1 MNDKAY
7 TLLERLS
14 MGVRAEVAPTLLVS
28 RESLLSRLRA
38 DLSMLLNTSGLP
50 GSLNLSATP
59 HAANSV
65 INYGIGNIAG
75 QTLSALHPKPWKDAF
90 GRPSSLTNPELLAT
104 VSQVSW
110 IANSSEPMADLQFLI
125 QGQLR
130 SGMQVYPFKFRS
142 LWNIQSGAVHVDS
155 PDGAQRHG

>member
-14 MGVRAEVAPTLLVS
+14 MGVRAEGAPTLLVS
-28 RESLLSRLRA
+28 RESLLSRLRS
-38 DLSMLLNTSGLP
+38 DLSTLLNTSGLP

-75 QTLSALHPKPWKDAF
+75 QTLSGLAPQTLERRIRQAIFTYEPRITRH
-90 GRPSSLTNPELLAT
+90 SL
-104 VSQVSW
+104 QVSW
-110 IANSSEPMADLQFLI
+110 IANGSEPMADMQFLI

-130 SGMQVYPFKFRS
+130 SGMQVYPFKFCS
-142 LWNIQSGAVHVDS
+142 LWNIQSGAVHIDS
-155 PDGAQRHG
+155 PDGAQLHG

>member
-28 RESLLSRLRA
+28 RESLLSRLRS
-38 DLSMLLNTSGLP
+38 DLSTLLNTSGLP

-75 QTLSALHPKPWKDAF
+75 QTLS
-90 GRPSSLTNPELLAT
+90 GLAPQT
-104 VSQVSW
+104 LERRIRQAIFTYEPRITRHTLQVSW

>member
-1 MNDKAY
+1 MNDTAY

-14 MGVRAEVAPTLLVS
+14 LNAEADASNCLLLNNA
-28 RESLLSRLRA
+28 LLSRLRS
-38 DLSMLLNTSGLP
+38 DLSSLLNTRGLA
-50 GSLNLSATP
+50 SNLALNSTP
-59 HAANSV
+59 YVASSV

-75 QTLSALHPKPWKDAF
+75 ETLSSLA
-90 GRPSSLTNPELLAT
+90 PSTLERRIKQAIFTYEPRITRHSL
-104 VSQVSW
+104 QVSW

-142 LWNIQSGAVHVDS
+142 LWNIQSGAVHIDS
-155 PDGAQRHG
+155 PDGAQLHG

>member
-1 MNDKAY
+1 MNDRTY

-14 MGVRAEVAPTLLVS
+14 MS
-28 RESLLSRLRA
+28 SHIESGRDALLSRLRA

-75 QTLSALHPKPWKDAF
+75 QTLSGLAPQTLERRIRHAIFTYEP
-90 GRPSSLTNPELLAT
+90 RITRHSL
-104 VSQVSW
+104 QVSW

-142 LWNIQSGAVHVDS
+142 LWNIQSGAVHIDT
-155 PDGAQRHG
+155 PDGAQLHG

>member
-1 MNDKAY
+1 MNDRAY
-7 TLLERLS
+7 TLFERLS
-14 MGVRAEVAPTLLVS
+14 MSAQAEGSSALSLS
-28 RESLLSRLRA
+28 RDVLLSRLRA
-38 DLSMLLNTSGLP
+38 DLSTLLNTSGLP
-50 GSLNLSATP
+50 GSLELGSTP
-59 HAANSV
+59 YVANSV

-75 QTLSALHPKPWKDAF
+75 QTLS
-90 GRPSSLTNPELLAT
+90 GLAPQT
-104 VSQVSW
+104 LERRIRQAIFTYEPRITRHTLQVSW

-155 PDGAQRHG
+155 PDGAQLHG

>member
-1 MNDKAY
+1 MNDTAY

-14 MGVRAEVAPTLLVS
+14 VNAGADVS
-28 RESLLSRLRA
+28 NCLSLNNALLSRLRS
-38 DLSMLLNTSGLP
+38 DLSSLLNTRGLAS
-50 GSLNLSATP
+50 SLALNSTP
-59 HAANSV
+59 YVANSV

-75 QTLSALHPKPWKDAF
+75 ETLSSLA
-90 GRPSSLTNPELLAT
+90 PSTLEQRIKHAIFTYEPRITRHSL
-104 VSQVSW
+104 QVSW

-155 PDGAQRHG
+155 PDGAQLHG

>member
-1 MNDKAY
+1 MNDRTY

-14 MGVRAEVAPTLLVS
+14 LGLHTEFPTGLSLS
-28 RESLLSRLRA
+28 RDALLSRLRS
-38 DLSMLLNTSGLP
+38 DLSTLLNTSGLP

-75 QTLSALHPKPWKDAF
+75 QTLSGLAPQTLERRIRHAIFTYEP
-90 GRPSSLTNPELLAT
+90 RITRHSL
-104 VSQVSW
+104 QVSW

-142 LWNIQSGAVHVDS
+142 LWNIQSGAVHIDS
-155 PDGAQRHG
+155 PDGAQLHG